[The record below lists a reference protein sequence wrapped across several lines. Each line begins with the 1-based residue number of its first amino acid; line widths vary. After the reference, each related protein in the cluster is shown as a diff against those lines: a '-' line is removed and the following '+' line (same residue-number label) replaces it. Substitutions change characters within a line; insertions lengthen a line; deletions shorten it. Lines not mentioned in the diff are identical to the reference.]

1 MRSEVGLWIDQ
12 NETIFVTVLNGAETI
27 RKIKSNVV
35 YHKIQTNKKT
45 KNNANLS
52 QIEESNKQNFLYHLN
67 QYYDGVISFIKDA
80 DSILIFG
87 PGVAKKEF
95 EKRLIKKEL
104 GENIVG
110 IETVGKMTEKQ
121 ISAKVRNYYLAN

>member
-1 MRSEVGLWIDQ
+1 MKKEVGLWIDQ
-12 NETIFVTVLNGAETI
+12 NETIFVTIIDEVETI

-35 YHKIQTNKKT
+35 YHEIQTNRKK

-52 QIEESNKQNFLYHLN
+52 QIEVTNKEKFLHHLN
-67 QYYDGVISFIKDA
+67 QYYDGVISFIKEA

-95 EKRLIKKEL
+95 KERLLIQEL
-104 GENIVG
+104 GDHIVG
-110 IETVGKMTEKQ
+110 FETTGKMTEKQ
-121 ISAKVRNYYLAN
+121 ISSKVRYFYLAH